1 MGVADNMPSFKI
13 YLSDWAGKNEITPA
27 KTIESDSQ
35 YSAIIDYM
43 STIDSTHVATHIVV
57 TGGLSRNLRV
67 FTIREFNESIEK
79 KQFFSSLRKKVN
91 NATINEKNINKELKN
106 ALNPIENQTGIISV
120 ESDELKLGLT
130 QFIICLFSNGLQ
142 FSKLIIIDGES
153 YTVALDRYLLQF
165 KDKWGSFLYQ
175 NNIWIKNA
183 DGDNKWCMINNQFA
197 VEFEKNVRYQRAI
210 REQNDIQIKV
220 YNSNYRAGGENI
232 FRVVAHDAVDAFRTY
247 VISHKD
253 EVYPVSLHYSNETKK
268 ESRYFD
274 SSDYL
279 VFVRG
284 INSTKDV
291 DHQLFKQ
298 FETRDYSTIEY
309 LFRPNNETQQKHK
322 QIGQPKSE
330 KIENA
335 EPQSNNNNPSV
346 VSDCFEVFESKNEND
361 NKHGIWTLLSWP
373 IWIFVSVQL
382 VKEFGKNRLSK
393 IFDSAILY
401 LAGGGFLIGIL
412 YFLGWIDR
420 NRLELRIKSITSFV
434 HKYPILYPPFF
445 FVSAFL
451 LSPWIM
457 IGCFIVVM
465 FLSALFGG
473 GGRYSE

>member
-1 MGVADNMPSFKI
+1 MPSFKI

-43 STIDSTHVATHIVV
+43 SSIHSTHVATHIVV
-57 TGGLSRNLRV
+57 TGGLSRNLRI
-67 FTIREFNESIEK
+67 FTIREFNDSIER
-79 KQFFSSLRKKVN
+79 KQFFSSLPQKVN
-91 NATINEKNINKELKN
+91 NATINEKNVKEELKN
-106 ALNPIENQTGIISV
+106 ALNPIENQKGIISV

-183 DGDNKWCMINNQFA
+183 HGDNKWCMINNQFA

-210 REQNDIQIKV
+210 REKNDIQIKV
-220 YNSNYRAGGENI
+220 YNSNYRAGDENI
-232 FRVVAHDAVDAFRTY
+232 FRVVAHDAADAFRTY

-284 INSTKDV
+284 KNSTKDI
-291 DHQLFKQ
+291 DNLLFRQ
-298 FETRDYSTIEY
+298 FECKDYSTVEY
-309 LFRPNNETQQKHK
+309 QFESNKSNSEQTLNKSSIFKEPKNLVPAIRK
-322 QIGQPKSE
+322 QNDSSIL
-330 KIENA
+330 
-335 EPQSNNNNPSV
+335 
-346 VSDCFEVFESKNEND
+346 SDVFEIFECKNKD
-361 NKHGIWTLLSWP
+361 GLKHTIWFLLSWP
-373 IWIFVSVQL
+373 ILIIIL
-382 VKEFGKNRLSK
+382 KESASFFGKKSFNDFIQSTF
-393 IFDSAILY
+393 IILVI
-401 LAGGGFLIGIL
+401 GGFIIGSLLVLKI
-412 YFLGWIDR
+412 IDR
-420 NRLELRIKSITSFV
+420 NRFISKVDSLMLFID
-434 HKYPILYPPFF
+434 KYPVLYAPACI
-445 FVSAFL
+445 VVHL
-451 LSPWIM
+451 LISPWIVIFISI
-457 IGCFIVVM
+457 IGW
-465 FLSALFGG
+465 FLMAALSG
-473 GGRYSE
+473 GGRYAE